1 MEVLFS
7 KDLKDTLRRRHAVS
21 DMDRLE
27 ALQSSTTSAPCKLRE
42 KKILFQNLLA
52 NRDPILQSATVLD
65 LAYNTDL
72 HAALSRDLPSNHN
85 ITRQD
90 NVALSLKLLNFF
102 DPIEVF
108 HTHMKEQDE
117 AANRPATHS
126 GENGSPSY
134 LPIELSGRVVAIKE
148 KVDLFV
154 VNKNATSIH
163 SLFNSVKLSSL
174 QKAYHFDQALHD
186 KLDDAQKQCPFCLHY
201 SLIWVPENDTVADEN
216 TVAIRDYDASMKVW
230 NAYIASCDTNKGR
243 GHAEPARPK
252 HPKTG
257 AIMKRSPTAPKLR
270 SVIVMCT
277 CRNSHCL
284 CPGNDIGSSC
294 FINCI
299 DCKTGKH
306 FESKGPSRRCS
317 CDVCGCICPAAWQ
330 IQDHMKIGLQ
340 LAQLHKNR
348 TLFQGDK
355 VSPEQGLR
363 MFLRKTASA
372 GLLAVEGAMAIK
384 KMTWSTNR
392 IATSLQLSWSTMERL
407 KLWLGTMA
415 YYPATVVR

>member
-72 HAALSRDLPSNHN
+72 HAALSRDLPSNRN

-90 NVALSLKLLNFF
+90 NVALSLKLLKLF
-102 DPIEVF
+102 DPMEVF

-117 AANRPATHS
+117 AANRPATRS
-126 GENGSPSY
+126 GEKGSPSY

-154 VNKNATSIH
+154 VNKNATSVH

-186 KLDDAQKQCPFCLHY
+186 KLDDAQKQCPFCLNY

-230 NAYIASCDTNKGR
+230 NAMILVLPVLSIASI
-243 GHAEPARPK
+243 ARPANDLSPRD
-252 HPKTG
+252 HQGG
-257 AIMKRSPTAPKLR
+257 AL
-270 SVIVMCT
+270 VMFVVAFVP
-277 CRNSHCL
+277 RR
-284 CPGNDIGSSC
+284 
-294 FINCI
+294 
-299 DCKTGKH
+299 GK
-306 FESKGPSRRCS
+306 F
-317 CDVCGCICPAAWQ
+317 
-330 IQDHMKIGLQ
+330 KI
-340 LAQLHKNR
+340 
-348 TLFQGDK
+348 
-355 VSPEQGLR
+355 P
-363 MFLRKTASA
+363 
-372 GLLAVEGAMAIK
+372 
-384 KMTWSTNR
+384 
-392 IATSLQLSWSTMERL
+392 
-407 KLWLGTMA
+407 
-415 YYPATVVR
+415 